1 MPEFVKN
8 DFNDELPMNMQG
20 GIESPADDLPLGN
33 EPQQQAQQGAHE
45 KGPSFEERSKALFNK
60 EPIAWGDIRKMKP
73 EEIDA
78 ALLDRGIFS
87 RKELDT
93 INAFSAKLK
102 GAVRVDEMK
111 INVLAPGDRRA
122 GDFYNLY
129 AAANFKEMNPMAV
142 RFSMGEGLPQLT
154 LPVKIKPYAKK
165 DGSIGIE
172 MTALETKH
180 PSLYVIDKSNDKLFP
195 PLSKNMS
202 DAERNLATS
211 LREFE
216 MAFLDRNGIAV
227 RASVDSKGNITTKP
241 VEVRLWNE
249 ESKGW
254 ETKPCF
260 IYRNGAD
267 YRLNP
272 IPVDKI
278 MDRLEDNPTRKVW
291 MAGTAYAVDLAN
303 ESAEARYNIAAGGGA
318 WVKGKDAQGNAK
330 DLYVIYSG
338 TDKYANIKVGTSPR
352 ALREELRERA
362 AAKQEAKKARE
373 NKQQKTQ
380 QQEASPRHTLR

>member
-20 GIESPADDLPLGN
+20 GIESPVDDLPMDN
-33 EPQQQAQQGAHE
+33 APQQQAPRE

-87 RKELDT
+87 QKELDT
-93 INAFSAKLK
+93 INTFLMKLK
-102 GAVRVDEMK
+102 GSINVDEIK
-111 INVLAPGDRRA
+111 ANVLGPSNTRA
-122 GDFYNLY
+122 GSFYNLY
-129 AAANFKEMNPMAV
+129 AIANCKKTNPMPV
-142 RFSMGEGLPQLT
+142 LYYIGDGFSSIVLPT
-154 LPVKIKPYAKK
+154 SFKTYEKK
-165 DGSIGIE
+165 DGSLGIE
-172 MTALETKH
+172 RTTHEKKI
-180 PSLYVIDKSNDKLFP
+180 PSLYIIKGSNDKLFP

-202 DAERNLATS
+202 ESERNLANS

-241 VEVRLWNE
+241 MEVRLWNE
-249 ESKGW
+249 ESKSW

-260 IYRNGAD
+260 VCRKDDDAD
-267 YRLNP
+267 YRLDA

-291 MAGTAYAVDLAN
+291 LADTSYTVDLAN

-330 DLYVIYSG
+330 NLYVIYNG

-362 AAKQEAKKARE
+362 AARQADKKARE

>member
-1 MPEFVKN
+1 MPEIIKN

-20 GIESPADDLPLGN
+20 GIESPVDDMPLGN
-33 EPQQQAQQGAHE
+33 EPQQQTQQGARE
-45 KGPSFEERSKALFNK
+45 KGSSFEDRSKALFNK
-60 EPIAWGDIRKMKP
+60 EPIAWADIRKMKS

-78 ALLDRGIFS
+78 ALLDRGLFS
-87 RKELDT
+87 QKELDT
-93 INAFSAKLK
+93 INALSAKLK
-102 GAVRVDEMK
+102 GAVRMEEMK
-111 INVLAPGDRRA
+111 VNVLAPSDRRA

-142 RFSMGEGLPQLT
+142 RFSMGEGLPQLM
-154 LPVKIKPYAKK
+154 LPVKLKAYAKK

-180 PSLYVIDKSNDKLFP
+180 PALYVIDKSNDKLFP

-202 DAERNLATS
+202 DAERNLAMS

-291 MAGTAYAVDLAN
+291 MAGTAYTVDLAN

-362 AAKQEAKKARE
+362 AAKQDAKKARE

>member
-1 MPEFVKN
+1 MPETTKIYPEFDDTLPVGMTPAEN
-8 DFNDELPMNMQG
+8 DSEEKV
-20 GIESPADDLPLGN
+20 IDDLPLANAPAPVAKMG
-33 EPQQQAQQGAHE
+33 
-45 KGPSFEERSKALFNK
+45 SFEERSKALFAA
-60 EPIAWGDIRKMKP
+60 EVVPWADVRKMTP
-73 EEIDA
+73 GQVDA
-78 ALLDRGIFS
+78 ELVSRGLFS
-87 RKELDT
+87 QKELDT
-93 INAFSAKLK
+93 INALSEKLK
-102 GAVRVDEMK
+102 GSVRVDEMK
-111 INVLAPGDRRA
+111 VNVLAPGDRRA

-165 DGSIGIE
+165 DGSIGVE
-172 MTALETKH
+172 VTALETKH
-180 PSLYVIDKSNDKLFP
+180 PSLYVIGKSNDRLFP

-241 VEVRLWNE
+241 VDVRLWNE
-249 ESKGW
+249 ESKSW
-254 ETKPCF
+254 EVKPCF

-278 MDRLEDNPTRKVW
+278 MDRLEDNPNRKVW
-291 MAGTAYAVDLAN
+291 MSGTSYMVDLSK
-303 ESAEARYNIAAGGGA
+303 ESPEARYNIAAGGGA
-318 WVKGKDAQGNAK
+318 WVKGTDPAGNVK
-330 DLYVIYSG
+330 NLYVVYSG

-352 ALREELRERA
+352 ALREEMRERA
-362 AAKQEAKKARE
+362 AAKQDVKKARE
-373 NKQQKTQ
+373 NKLQNEQKP
-380 QQEASPRHTLR
+380 EAKPQRSIR